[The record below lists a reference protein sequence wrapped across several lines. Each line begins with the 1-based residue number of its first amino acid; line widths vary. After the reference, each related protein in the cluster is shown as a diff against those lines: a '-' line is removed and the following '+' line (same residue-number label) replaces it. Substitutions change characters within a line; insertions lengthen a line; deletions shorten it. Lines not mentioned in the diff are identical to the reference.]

1 MNKQQAT
8 PQLPT
13 VPRSIVRKEK
23 HTNNTNTGSPQQ
35 WPASPVVQQ
44 QQTTTTNQV
53 EQRTA
58 MSNLSPDDS
67 AKTMMTNIS

>member
-1 MNKQQAT
+1 MMHEQLVT
-8 PQLPT
+8 TTQLPT

-44 QQTTTTNQV
+44 QQQQ
-53 EQRTA
+53 QRI
-58 MSNLSPDDS
+58 
-67 AKTMMTNIS
+67 K